1 MKKVELVYFV
11 HGTTV
16 DNESGRCT
24 GWNPGELSV
33 VGIRQA
39 KELANL
45 IDVNSFDVVF
55 CSDLK
60 RAVDTAEI
68 AFENSDVSII
78 LDDRLR
84 ECNYGEFNSAKEDE
98 RGEMKPHI
106 DKPYSQ
112 GESYKEVEKRM
123 RSFVQ
128 FLKENYAGKRVA
140 VMAHQAPQLALEV
153 IVNKKTWNEAIE
165 SDWRNQT
172 PKAWQPGWVYLL

>member
-24 GWNPGELSV
+24 GWSPGELSV

-60 RAVDTAEI
+60 RAVDTAEM

-84 ECNYGEFNSAKEDE
+84 ECNYGEFNSAKEEE

-128 FLKENYAGKRVA
+128 FL
-140 VMAHQAPQLALEV
+140 